1 MAEEGRRI
9 RSRKALLI
17 ITAKQSFVNAKSI
30 LRACF
35 AAPLEE
41 RSFSFTVSP
50 PGTTRP
56 LRSPRRYATARKH
69 GKYRGRRAE
78 QELNRFIRQFLS
90 PFTTQTPENKNNCH
104 SLQVGL
110 QYVILL
116 HSNANAG

>member
-9 RSRKALLI
+9 RSRKALLV

-35 AAPLEE
+35 SAPLEE

-56 LRSPRRYATARKH
+56 LHSPAGTPLRGSTGNTEGDEQSRNSMDLSANSYHRSPPRHRKT
-69 GKYRGRRAE
+69 KT
-78 QELNRFIRQFLS
+78 I
-90 PFTTQTPENKNNCH
+90 
-104 SLQVGL
+104 
-110 QYVILL
+110 VILFKYAY
-116 HSNANAG
+116 NT